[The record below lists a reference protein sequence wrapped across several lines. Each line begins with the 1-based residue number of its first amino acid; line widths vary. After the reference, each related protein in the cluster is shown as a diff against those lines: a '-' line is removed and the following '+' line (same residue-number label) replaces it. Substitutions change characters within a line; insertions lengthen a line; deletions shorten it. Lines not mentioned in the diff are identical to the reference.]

1 MRVHNFVQPDACLAP
16 VAGTKPMSGCCLAPI
31 DARLTLDVLRGES
44 AMVAPQYFASIAG
57 NVLLACL
64 QVAYFS

>member
-1 MRVHNFVQPDACLAP
+1 
-16 VAGTKPMSGCCLAPI
+16 MSGCCLAPI